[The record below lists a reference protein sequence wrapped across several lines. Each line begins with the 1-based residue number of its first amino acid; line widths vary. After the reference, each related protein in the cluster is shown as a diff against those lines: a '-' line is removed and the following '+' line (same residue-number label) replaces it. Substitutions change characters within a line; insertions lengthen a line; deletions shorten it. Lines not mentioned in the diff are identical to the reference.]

1 MASANMTDAVIR
13 QKVQITLANIHAL
26 AGALMQITLAWDSL
40 SGTIV
45 GRMMHEEAG
54 KIKQSLEVMQKQCEI
69 LKEGTEKPQ

>member
-1 MASANMTDAVIR
+1 MTSVSITNAVIK

-26 AGALMQITLAWDSL
+26 RVALMQITLAWDSL

-54 KIKQSLEVMQKQCEI
+54 KIKQSLEVMRKQCDI
-69 LKEGTEKPQ
+69 LKEGIEKPQ

>member
-1 MASANMTDAVIR
+1 MQDIKLTDAIIR
-13 QKVQITLANIHAL
+13 QKVEITLANIHAL
-26 AGALMQITLAWDSL
+26 RVALMQITLAWDSL

-69 LKEGTEKPQ
+69 LKEGIEKPQ